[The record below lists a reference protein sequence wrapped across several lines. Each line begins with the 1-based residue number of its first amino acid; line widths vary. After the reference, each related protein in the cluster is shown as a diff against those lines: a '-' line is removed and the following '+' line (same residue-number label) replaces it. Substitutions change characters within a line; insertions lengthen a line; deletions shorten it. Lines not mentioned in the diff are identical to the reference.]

1 MTKSSLR
8 KIYRQKRMSLS
19 DRELNIM
26 QDLLLINFQKLDIPP
41 IHIVHS
47 FIPAVQFNEPNPHP
61 MLEWLQFINPGLQIA
76 HPVLNGPDYAMKHH
90 ICDDETAYQLNKYG
104 IPEPQNGIEIQP
116 DDIDVAIIPL
126 LIFDEVGNRVGYG
139 KGYYDRFLAGCKP
152 EMLKIGLSF
161 FSPVESVEDA
171 DFFDKKLDFC
181 ITPESVY
188 AF

>member
-1 MTKSSLR
+1 MT
-8 KIYRQKRMSLS
+8 LS
-19 DRELNIM
+19 ERELNVM
-26 QDLLLINFQKLDIPP
+26 QDLLLINFQKLAIPAFNF
-41 IHIVHS
+41 VHS
-47 FIPAVQFNEPNPHP
+47 FIPAVQFNEPNPNP
-61 MLEWLQFINPGLQIA
+61 ILEWLQFFNPGLQIV
-76 HPVLNGPDYAMKHH
+76 HPVLYGADFAMKHF
-90 ICDDETAYQLNKYG
+90 ICDEETTYRLNEYG
-104 IPEPQNGIEIQP
+104 IPEPQNGVEVQP
-116 DDIDVAIIPL
+116 DEIDMAIIPL
-126 LIFDEVGNRVGYG
+126 LIFDIQGNRVGYG